1 MAVVAMSFVC
11 VRVVMVMVVRMSV
24 GRHVGVTAVHGAL
37 RSAEQTAG
45 LRRFEEIHDLGTGRE
60 AEGDVFKMMCVH
72 DRIHDEAV
80 HRHGHVH
87 EAVLY
92 NGWPVLVAE
101 GMSELDAALD
111 ELIGGQLLEAAQ
123 IDDKHLTQ
131 VDFADD
137 GLFRFFVPKEDVAV
151 VQERVAVK
159 GYRDGLSIA
168 GILAEPVFLSVPLA
182 EFECIDGGV
191 GKLGLPRGIVAVAKY
206 IFYKLH
212 GFSFIVMPPATR
224 TTGAMISRLPW
235 SCRNTA
241 LQPYPGGS
249 KGVGEL
255 FGSPSERTH
264 LEQPPHPS
272 KFLQVGAGG
281 GHFFPKASSPS
292 LSTFN

>member
-1 MAVVAMSFVC
+1 M
-11 VRVVMVMVVRMSV
+11 
-24 GRHVGVTAVHGAL
+24 TAVMG
-37 RSAEQTAG
+37 RSVPPNKRRAW
-45 LRRFEEIHDLGTGRE
+45 RRFEEIYNLGTGRE

-159 GYRDGLSIA
+159 GYRDGLS
-168 GILAEPVFLSVPLA
+168 LRVSLPEPVFLSVPLA

-191 GKLGLPRGIVAVAKY
+191 GQAGLPRGIVAVAKY

-224 TTGAMISRLPW
+224 P
-235 SCRNTA
+235 
-241 LQPYPGGS
+241 PG
-249 KGVGEL
+249 E
-255 FGSPSERTH
+255 
-264 LEQPPHPS
+264 
-272 KFLQVGAGG
+272 
-281 GHFFPKASSPS
+281 
-292 LSTFN
+292 

>member
-1 MAVVAMSFVC
+1 M
-11 VRVVMVMVVRMSV
+11 R
-24 GRHVGVTAVHGAL
+24 
-37 RSAEQTAG
+37 
-45 LRRFEEIHDLGTGRE
+45 
-60 AEGDVFKMMCVH
+60 
-72 DRIHDEAV
+72 
-80 HRHGHVH
+80 
-87 EAVLY
+87 
-92 NGWPVLVAE
+92 
-101 GMSELDAALD
+101 
-111 ELIGGQLLEAAQ
+111 LIGGQLLEAAQ

-191 GKLGLPRGIVAVAKY
+191 GQAGLPRGIVAVAKY

-264 LEQPPHPS
+264 LKQPPHPS
-272 KFLQVGAGG
+272 KFLQVGGWGRAL
-281 GHFFPKASSPS
+281 FPKSVFPQS
-292 LSTFN
+292 FNI

>member
-1 MAVVAMSFVC
+1 MSFVC
-11 VRVVMVMVVRMSV
+11 VRVVMAMVVRMSV
-24 GRHVGVTAVHGAL
+24 GRRVGVAAVHGAL
-37 RSAEQTAG
+37 RAAEQTAG
-45 LRRFEEIHDLGTGRE
+45 LRGFEEIHDLGTGRE

-92 NGWPVLVAE
+92 NGWPMLVAE

-123 IDDKHLTQ
+123 IDDKHLAQ

-191 GKLGLPRGIVAVAKY
+191 GQAGLPRGIVAVAKY
-206 IFYKLH
+206 IFYELH

-255 FGSPSERTH
+255 FASPSVRTDSYRAAS
-264 LEQPPHPS
+264 PP
-272 KFLQVGAGG
+272 FEVLTGG
-281 GHFFPKASSPS
+281 GWGRAPFPKSAFPQS
-292 LSTFN
+292 FNI